1 MNRIMYADD
10 TAILSDSKEELKE
23 FIEELSERGR
33 EYGLTVNFSKTKIM
47 KVFRTGENETSL
59 FIQSFDYL
67 GVLFHNNNKQES
79 EVRRRIGIAK
89 QAF

>member
-23 FIEELSERGR
+23 LIEELSERGR

-47 KVFRTGENETSL
+47 KVSRAGENETSL
-59 FIQSFDYL
+59 FIE
-67 GVLFHNNNKQES
+67 GKQIKVYS
-79 EVRRRIGIAK
+79 PSII
-89 QAF
+89 